1 MSFEASKAMV
11 EHATAKGVNATFLPV
26 VGGQHI
32 DAWAR
37 PEIITQIFD
46 FFDKSTG
53 RQQKARTGR
62 SAAPRRRPARGKT
75 GA

>member
-1 MSFEASKAMV
+1 VLVVHGDKDTTMSFEGSKLMV
-11 EHATAKGVNATFLPV
+11 DHAKAKGVDVTFLPV

-46 FFDKSTG
+46 FFDKH
-53 RQQKARTGR
+53 K
-62 SAAPRRRPARGKT
+62 GK
-75 GA
+75 